1 MQIRCYR
8 CGWSFAV
15 KKEEAAFA
23 LQALEETG
31 GTHYDSNCPRCRH
44 SNRIS
49 LEQLKKA
56 SPRAGE
62 ELVSAESQGTGEEIT
77 EDDREL
83 EVDRELEADRELKAD
98 RELEADRGVEADREL
113 EAEVARPETDG
124 REAQAKS
131 EKTEAKRRRRRRR

>member
-8 CGWSFAV
+8 CGWSFAI

-31 GTHYDSNCPRCRH
+31 GSHYDSNCPRCRH

-56 SPRAGE
+56 SPSAGE
-62 ELVSAESQGTGEEIT
+62 ISASTKPQDDGE
-77 EDDREL
+77 
-83 EVDRELEADRELKAD
+83 VAEADREQ
-98 RELEADRGVEADREL
+98 EADRVL
-113 EAEVARPETDG
+113 EAEVAKPETDDQG
-124 REAQAKS
+124 AQAKS
-131 EKTEAKRRRRRRR
+131 ENSEPKKRRRRKRG

>member
-8 CGWSFAV
+8 CGWSFAI

-31 GTHYDSNCPRCRH
+31 GSHYDSNCPRCRH

-56 SPRAGE
+56 SPHSADGTG
-62 ELVSAESQGTGEEIT
+62 SAEPQDVAKEIQGQEM
-77 EDDREL
+77 
-83 EVDRELEADRELKAD
+83 
-98 RELEADRGVEADREL
+98 
-113 EAEVARPETDG
+113 EVAEPETDHQ
-124 REAQAKS
+124 EVEEKS
-131 EKTEAKRRRRRRR
+131 EENKPRRRRRRA

>member
-8 CGWSFAV
+8 CGWSFAI

-49 LEQLKKA
+49 LEQLKSA
-56 SPRAGE
+56 SPTSGTEPEASEPE
-62 ELVSAESQGTGEEIT
+62 EPAE
-77 EDDREL
+77 
-83 EVDRELEADRELKAD
+83 V
-98 RELEADRGVEADREL
+98 VEADPEL
-113 EAEVARPETDG
+113 EAEAVSPEANGQET
-124 REAQAKS
+124 QAES
-131 EKTEAKRRRRRRR
+131 EKPEPKKKRRKRG

>member
-8 CGWSFAV
+8 CGWSFAI

-56 SPRAGE
+56 SPTAGTDPAA
-62 ELVSAESQGTGEEIT
+62 V
-77 EDDREL
+77 EL
-83 EVDRELEADRELKAD
+83 EEPAEV
-98 RELEADRGVEADREL
+98 VETDPEL
-113 EAEVARPETDG
+113 EAEVVAPEANGQETQA
-124 REAQAKS
+124 EA
-131 EKTEAKRRRRRRR
+131 EKPEPKKKRRKRG

>member
-56 SPRAGE
+56 SPLPGE
-62 ELVSAESQGTGEEIT
+62 ESASAELQDTGE
-77 EDDREL
+77 
-83 EVDRELEADRELKAD
+83 VA
-98 RELEADRGVEADREL
+98 
-113 EAEVARPETDG
+113 EAEPEAEMAVVEPETG
-124 REAQAKS
+124 GQEAQAES
-131 EKTEAKRRRRRRR
+131 EKAEPKRRRRKRG

>member
-8 CGWSFAV
+8 CGWSFAI

-56 SPRAGE
+56 SPAAGTEPAASEPE
-62 ELVSAESQGTGEEIT
+62 EPAE
-77 EDDREL
+77 
-83 EVDRELEADRELKAD
+83 V
-98 RELEADRGVEADREL
+98 VEAEPEL
-113 EAEVARPETDG
+113 EAELVNPETNG
-124 REAQAKS
+124 QETQAKS
-131 EKTEAKRRRRRRR
+131 EKPEPKKKRRKRG

>member
-8 CGWSFAV
+8 CGWSFAI

-23 LQALEETG
+23 LQALDETG

-56 SPRAGE
+56 SPTTGTEPAAS
-62 ELVSAESQGTGEEIT
+62 ELVEPAE
-77 EDDREL
+77 
-83 EVDRELEADRELKAD
+83 V
-98 RELEADRGVEADREL
+98 VEAEPEREV
-113 EAEVARPETDG
+113 EVAN
-124 REAQAKS
+124 
-131 EKTEAKRRRRRRR
+131 TEAGGKEGQADAEKPEPKKKRRKRG

>member
-8 CGWSFAV
+8 CGWSFAI

-23 LQALEETG
+23 LEALEETG

-62 ELVSAESQGTGEEIT
+62 ELVSAELQDTGEEVT

-83 EVDRELEADRELKAD
+83 EPDRELEADRELKAD
-98 RELEADRGVEADREL
+98 RELEAEA
-113 EAEVARPETDG
+113 ARPETDG
-124 REAQAKS
+124 QEAQAKS
-131 EKTEAKRRRRRRR
+131 EKTESKRRRRKRR

>member
-8 CGWSFAV
+8 CGWSFAI

-31 GTHYDSNCPRCRH
+31 GSHYDTNCPRCRH

-56 SPRAGE
+56 APRSDGEPTAAEAPEVAKTDSEEKVLETAEAEQQDAGE
-62 ELVSAESQGTGEEIT
+62 IAE
-77 EDDREL
+77 
-83 EVDRELEADRELKAD
+83 AD
-98 RELEADRGVEADREL
+98 RELEADIAK
-113 EAEVARPETDG
+113 PETG
-124 REAQAKS
+124 SQEAQAQP
-131 EKTEAKRRRRRRR
+131 EKNESKRRRRKRG

>member
-8 CGWSFAV
+8 CGWSFAI

-56 SPRAGE
+56 SPAAG
-62 ELVSAESQGTGEEIT
+62 T
-77 EDDREL
+77 EPTAAEL
-83 EVDRELEADRELKAD
+83 EEPAEV
-98 RELEADRGVEADREL
+98 VEAEPEL
-113 EAEVARPETDG
+113 EAEVVNPEANDQET
-124 REAQAKS
+124 QAES
-131 EKTEAKRRRRRRR
+131 EKLEPKKKRRKRG

>member
-8 CGWSFAV
+8 CGWSFAI
-15 KKEEAAFA
+15 KKEEATFA

-56 SPRAGE
+56 SPTSGTEPAAA
-62 ELVSAESQGTGEEIT
+62 ELDEPAE
-77 EDDREL
+77 
-83 EVDRELEADRELKAD
+83 V
-98 RELEADRGVEADREL
+98 VEADPEL
-113 EAEVARPETDG
+113 EAEVVNPEANGQETQS
-124 REAQAKS
+124 EA
-131 EKTEAKRRRRRRR
+131 EKPEPKKKRRKRG

>member
-8 CGWSFAV
+8 CGWSFAI

-56 SPRAGE
+56 SPPTDVEPAATE
-62 ELVSAESQGTGEEIT
+62 QEDTGEVAMTDE
-77 EDDREL
+77 EREAGLKAEQELEPDREL
-83 EVDRELEADRELKAD
+83 ETEATN
-98 RELEADRGVEADREL
+98 
-113 EAEVARPETDG
+113 PETSG
-124 REAQAKS
+124 KEAQAEPEETAPK
-131 EKTEAKRRRRRRR
+131 KRRRKRG